1 MKRSI
6 VPLLGIAVVVAI
18 LSTAVFYGLFAGKLR
33 SASQDVAGQPIVVAA
48 QDLQR
53 GTVLKAQDLKISQVR
68 GTLEGS
74 FASADQLAGAT
85 LVAAIKKNE
94 PVLEERVVS
103 SVAKPG
109 SPGGLV
115 PAGARAVSVRVSESD
130 GLIAFLRPGARIDLQ
145 AVTERNG
152 AVEARTI
159 LQNIEVLSASSE
171 TQAGGNRGPVSVVT
185 VLTRP
190 EDVDLLALADSGTR
204 LRLSLRN
211 PLDQDTAPRRSLSL
225 PSVFQ
230 QSAPASAP
238 VPAAPVA
245 ASAAPVSASETRSV
259 QLSLQV
265 LRSTSAA
272 ANELESKLTHAP
284 AAGAISVVPFNGA
297 VDQGELIQ
305 KLAAQHQL
313 EILSE
318 HVVTASR
325 THPGRFRTGPASG
338 KLGVSF
344 FTDGVTDGKLNLRVQ
359 PEISVHGKSGVETR
373 LFDTTVP
380 ASGSFLVS
388 GILSQPGDRERLRQ
402 LYPGSW
408 EHGQLLIVV
417 TARED
422 RQAAT
427 ARHQER

>member
-1 MKRSI
+1 MKRNI

-18 LSTAVFYGLFAGKLR
+18 LSTAVFYGLFAGKLH

-103 SVAKPG
+103 SAAKPG

-115 PAGARAVSVRVSESD
+115 PAGARAVSIRVSESD
-130 GLIAFLRPGARIDLQ
+130 GLIAFLRPGARVDLQ
-145 AVTERNG
+145 AVAERNG

-159 LQNIEVLSASSE
+159 LQNIEVVSASSE
-171 TQAGGNRGPVSVVT
+171 PQAGGNRGPVSVVT

-190 EDVDLLALADSGTR
+190 EDVDLLAVADSGAR

-211 PLDQDTAPRRSLSL
+211 PLDPDTAPRRSLSL

-230 QSAPASAP
+230 QTAPASAP
-238 VPAAPVA
+238 VPAAPLVA
-245 ASAAPVSASETRSV
+245 ATGVSAPETRSV
-259 QLSLQV
+259 QLSLRV
-265 LRSTSAA
+265 LRSTSTAA
-272 ANELESKLTHAP
+272 SELQSKLAHAP
-284 AAGAISVVPFNGA
+284 AAGAISVVPFNDAG
-297 VDQGELIQ
+297 DQGELIQ
-305 KLAAQHQL
+305 KLAAQHEL

-318 HVVTASR
+318 HVLTASR

-338 KLGVSF
+338 KLRVSF
-344 FTDGVTDGKLNLRVQ
+344 FTDSATDGRLSLRVQ
-359 PEISVHGKSGVETR
+359 PEISVQGKSGVETR

-408 EHGQLLIVV
+408 ERGQLLIVV

-422 RQAAT
+422 RQASA

>member
-33 SASQDVAGQPIVVAA
+33 SASQDIAGQPIVVAA
-48 QDLQR
+48 QDLER

-68 GTLEGS
+68 GTLSGS
-74 FASADQLAGAT
+74 FTSAEQLAGAT

-94 PVLEERVVS
+94 PLLEERVVS
-103 SVAKPG
+103 SAAKPG
-109 SPGGLV
+109 SPGGVV

-130 GLIAFLRPGARIDLQ
+130 GLIAFLRPGARVDLQ
-145 AVTERNG
+145 AVAERNG

-159 LQNIEVLSASSE
+159 LQNIEVVSASTQ

-190 EDVDLLALADSGTR
+190 DDVDLLALADSGTR

-211 PLDQDTAPRRSLSL
+211 PLDQDTGPRRSLSL
-225 PSVFQ
+225 PTVFQ
-230 QSAPASAP
+230 QSAPASVPA
-238 VPAAPVA
+238 PAAPVV
-245 ASAAPVSASETRSV
+245 ASTPVSAPETRSV
-259 QLSLQV
+259 QLSLRV
-265 LRSTSAA
+265 LRSTSTAT
-272 ANELESKLTHAP
+272 NELESKLAHAP

-305 KLAAQHQL
+305 KLTAQHEL

-325 THPGRFRTGPASG
+325 AHPGRFRTGPASG
-338 KLGVSF
+338 KLGMSF
-344 FTDGVTDGKLNLRVQ
+344 FTDGGNDGKLNLRVQ
-359 PEISVHGKSGVETR
+359 PEISVQGKSGVETR

-422 RQAAT
+422 RPTSA